1 MIKSFDFFFDFISPY
16 SYLAHK
22 QIRNIEYQYKIE
34 INYMPIL
41 LGGLLN
47 LAEIKAPASIPSK
60 AKFMIKDC
68 KLFAEKLKI
77 KFKFNS
83 YFPIQSLN
91 LMRGVLIARKENKT
105 SLYIDKFFDAYWKDG
120 LNLNDQRI
128 VDKILENLNFNLET
142 FKLKISEKKIKDE
155 LKKRTNDAF
164 LKGVFGTPSFI
175 INNKIFWGQ
184 DRLEFVLKEAK
195 KNND

>member
-22 QIRNIEYQYKIE
+22 QIRNIENQYKIE

-41 LGGLLN
+41 LSGLLN
-47 LAEIKAPASIPSK
+47 LAEIKASAFIPAK

-68 KLFAEKLKI
+68 KLFAEKLNI

-105 SLYIDKFFDAYWKDG
+105 SLYIDKFFDACWKDG
-120 LNLNDQRI
+120 LNLNDQKT
-128 VDKILENLNFNLET
+128 VDKILEDLNFNLEA
-142 FKLKISEKKIKDE
+142 FKLKISEQKIKDE
-155 LKKRTNDAF
+155 LKKRTKDAY
-164 LKGVFGTPSFI
+164 LKGVFGAPSFI
-175 INNKIFWGQ
+175 INNKMFWGQ
-184 DRLEFVLKEAK
+184 DRLEFVLKEAQ
-195 KNND
+195 KN

>member
-22 QIRNIEYQYKIE
+22 QIRNIEHQYNIG

-47 LAEIKAPASIPSK
+47 LAEIKPPAFIPSK
-60 AKFMIKDC
+60 AKFIIKDC
-68 KLFAEKLKI
+68 KLFAEKLNV

-91 LMRGVLIARKENKT
+91 LMRGVLIASKENKT
-105 SLYIDKFFDAYWKDG
+105 SLYIDKFFDACWKDG
-120 LNLNDQRI
+120 LNLNNQNI
-128 VDKILENLNFNLET
+128 VDKILEDLNFNLET
-142 FKLKISEKKIKDE
+142 FKLKISEQKIKDE
-155 LKKRTNDAF
+155 LKKRTKDAF

-175 INNKIFWGQ
+175 INNKMFWGQ
-184 DRLEFVLKEAK
+184 DRLEFVLKEAH
-195 KNND
+195 KN

>member
-22 QIRNIEYQYKIE
+22 QIRKIEYQYKIE
-34 INYMPIL
+34 ISYMPIL

-47 LAEIKAPASIPSK
+47 LSEIKAPAFIPPK

-68 KLFAEKLKI
+68 KLFAEKLNI

-91 LMRGVLIARKENKT
+91 LMRGVLIAKKENKT
-105 SLYIDKFFDAYWKDG
+105 SLYIDKFFDACWKDG
-120 LNLNDQRI
+120 LNLNDQEI
-128 VDKILENLNFNLET
+128 VDKILEDLNFNLEA
-142 FKLKISEKKIKDE
+142 FKLKISEQKIKDE
-155 LKKRTNDAF
+155 LKKRTKDAF
-164 LKGVFGTPSFI
+164 LKGVFGAPSFI
-175 INNKIFWGQ
+175 INNKMFWGQ
-184 DRLEFVLKEAK
+184 DRLEFVLKEAQ
-195 KNND
+195 KN

>member
-41 LGGLLN
+41 LDGLLN
-47 LAEIKAPASIPSK
+47 LAEIKTPAFIPSK
-60 AKFMIKDC
+60 AKFIIKDC
-68 KLFAEKLKI
+68 KLYAEKLNI

-91 LMRGVLIARKENKT
+91 LMRGVLIAKKENNI
-105 SLYIDKFFDAYWKDG
+105 SLYIDKFFDACWKDG
-120 LNLNDQRI
+120 LNLNDQKI
-128 VDKILENLNFNLET
+128 VDKILEDLNFDLET
-142 FKLKISEKKIKDE
+142 FKLKISEQKIKDE
-155 LKKRTNDAF
+155 LKKRTKDAF
-164 LKGVFGTPSFI
+164 LRGVFGAPSFI
-175 INNKIFWGQ
+175 INNKMFWGQ
-184 DRLEFVLKEAK
+184 DRLEFVLNEAQ
-195 KNND
+195 KN

>member
-22 QIRNIEYQYKIE
+22 QIRNIEYQHNIE

-41 LGGLLN
+41 LGGLLK
-47 LAEIKAPASIPSK
+47 LAEIKAPAFIPSK

-68 KLFAEKLKI
+68 KLFAEKLNI

-105 SLYIDKFFDAYWKDG
+105 GLYIDKFFDACWKDG
-120 LNLNDQRI
+120 LNLNDQKI
-128 VDKILENLNFNLET
+128 VDKILEDLNFNLKT
-142 FKLKISEKKIKDE
+142 YKLKISEQKIKDE
-155 LKKRTNDAF
+155 LIKRTKDAF
-164 LKGVFGTPSFI
+164 LKGVFGAPSFI
-175 INNKIFWGQ
+175 INNKMFWGQ
-184 DRLEFVLKEAK
+184 DRLEFVLKEAQ
-195 KNND
+195 KN

>member
-41 LGGLLN
+41 LSGLLN
-47 LAEIKAPASIPSK
+47 LAEIKASAFIPAK

-68 KLFAEKLKI
+68 KLFAEKLNI

-83 YFPIQSLN
+83 YFPIHSLN

-105 SLYIDKFFDAYWKDG
+105 SLYIDKFFDACWKDG
-120 LNLNDQRI
+120 LNLNDQEI
-128 VDKILENLNFNLET
+128 VDKILEDLNFNLEA
-142 FKLKISEKKIKDE
+142 FKLKISEQKIKDE
-155 LKKRTNDAF
+155 LKKRTKDAY
-164 LKGVFGTPSFI
+164 LKGVFGAPSFI
-175 INNKIFWGQ
+175 INNKMFWGQ
-184 DRLEFVLKEAK
+184 DRLEFVLKEAQ
-195 KNND
+195 KN

>member
-47 LAEIKAPASIPSK
+47 LAEIKAPAFIPSK

-68 KLFAEKLKI
+68 KLFAEKLNI

-105 SLYIDKFFDAYWKDG
+105 SLYIDKFFDACWKDG
-120 LNLNDQRI
+120 LNLNDQKI
-128 VDKILENLNFNLET
+128 VDKILEDLNFNLEA
-142 FKLKISEKKIKDE
+142 FKLKISEQKIKDE
-155 LKKRTNDAF
+155 LKKRTKDAF
-164 LKGVFGTPSFI
+164 LKGVFGAPSFI
-175 INNKIFWGQ
+175 INNKMFWGQ
-184 DRLEFVLKEAK
+184 DRLEFVLKEAQ
-195 KNND
+195 KN

>member
-1 MIKSFDFFFDFISPY
+1 MINPFDFFFDFASPY

-22 QIRNIEYQYKIE
+22 QIRNIEYQHNIK

-47 LAEIKAPASIPSK
+47 LAEIKAAAFIPSK

-68 KLFAEKLKI
+68 KLFAEKLNI

-105 SLYIDKFFDAYWKDG
+105 SLYIDKFFDACWKDG
-120 LNLNDQRI
+120 LNLNDQKI
-128 VDKILENLNFNLET
+128 VDKILEDLNFNLKT
-142 FKLKISEKKIKDE
+142 YKLKISEQKIKDE
-155 LKKRTNDAF
+155 LIKRTKDAF

-175 INNKIFWGQ
+175 INNKMFWGQ
-184 DRLEFVLKEAK
+184 DRLEFVLKEAQ
-195 KNND
+195 KN

>member
-22 QIRNIEYQYKIE
+22 QIRNIEFQNKIE

-41 LGGLLN
+41 LSGLLN
-47 LAEIKAPASIPSK
+47 LAEIKAPVFIPSK

-68 KLFAEKLKI
+68 KLFAEKLNI

-105 SLYIDKFFDAYWKDG
+105 SLYIDKFFDACWKDG
-120 LNLNDQRI
+120 LNLNDQEI
-128 VDKILENLNFNLET
+128 VDKILEHLNFNLES
-142 FKLKISEKKIKDE
+142 FKLKISEQKIKDE
-155 LKKRTNDAF
+155 LKKRTKDAF

-175 INNKIFWGQ
+175 INNKMFWGQ
-184 DRLEFVLKEAK
+184 DRLEFVLKEAQ
-195 KNND
+195 KN

>member
-1 MIKSFDFFFDFISPY
+1 MINPFDFFFDFASPY

-22 QIRNIEYQYKIE
+22 QIRNIEYQHNIK

-47 LAEIKAPASIPSK
+47 LAEIKAAAFIPSK

-68 KLFAEKLKI
+68 KLFAKKLNI

-105 SLYIDKFFDAYWKDG
+105 SLYIDKFFDACWKDG
-120 LNLNDQRI
+120 LNLNDQKI
-128 VDKILENLNFNLET
+128 VDKILEDLNFNLKT
-142 FKLKISEKKIKDE
+142 YKLKISEQKIKDE
-155 LKKRTNDAF
+155 LIKRTKDAF
-164 LKGVFGTPSFI
+164 LKGVFGAPSFI
-175 INNKIFWGQ
+175 INNKMFWGQ
-184 DRLEFVLKEAK
+184 DRLEFVLREAQK
-195 KNND
+195 SNN

>member
-1 MIKSFDFFFDFISPY
+1 MIKSFDFFFDFVSPY

-22 QIRNIEYQYKIE
+22 QIRNIEFQNKIE

-41 LGGLLN
+41 LSGLLN
-47 LAEIKAPASIPSK
+47 LAEIKAPVFIPSK

-68 KLFAEKLKI
+68 KLFAEKLNI

-120 LNLNDQRI
+120 LNLNDQEI
-128 VDKILENLNFNLET
+128 VDKILEDLNFNLEA
-142 FKLKISEKKIKDE
+142 FKLKISEQKIKDE
-155 LKKRTNDAF
+155 LKKRTKDAY
-164 LKGVFGTPSFI
+164 LKGVFGAPSFI
-175 INNKIFWGQ
+175 INNKMFWGQ
-184 DRLEFVLKEAK
+184 DRLEFVLKEAQ
-195 KNND
+195 KN

>member
-22 QIRNIEYQYKIE
+22 QIRNIEFQNKIE

-41 LGGLLN
+41 LSGLLN
-47 LAEIKAPASIPSK
+47 LAEIKTPVFIPSK

-68 KLFAEKLKI
+68 KLFAEKLNI

-105 SLYIDKFFDAYWKDG
+105 SLYIDKFFDACWKDG
-120 LNLNDQRI
+120 LNLNDQEI
-128 VDKILENLNFNLET
+128 VDKILEDLNFNLEA
-142 FKLKISEKKIKDE
+142 FKLKISEQKIKDE
-155 LKKRTNDAF
+155 LKKRTKDAY
-164 LKGVFGTPSFI
+164 LKGVFGAPSFI
-175 INNKIFWGQ
+175 INNKMFWGQ
-184 DRLEFVLKEAK
+184 DRLEFVLKEAQ
-195 KNND
+195 KN

>member
-1 MIKSFDFFFDFISPY
+1 MIKSFDFFFDFTSPY

-41 LGGLLN
+41 LSGLLN
-47 LAEIKAPASIPSK
+47 LAEIKASAFIPAK

-68 KLFAEKLKI
+68 KLFAEKLNI

-91 LMRGVLIARKENKT
+91 LMRGVLIARKENKK
-105 SLYIDKFFDAYWKDG
+105 SLYIDKFFDACWKDG
-120 LNLNDQRI
+120 LNLNDQKI
-128 VDKILENLNFNLET
+128 VDKILEDLNFNIEN
-142 FKLKISEKKIKDE
+142 FKLEISEQEIKDE
-155 LKKRTNDAF
+155 LKKRTKDAF
-164 LKGVFGTPSFI
+164 LRGVFGAPSFI
-175 INNKIFWGQ
+175 INNKMFWGQ
-184 DRLEFVLKEAK
+184 DRLEFVLKEAQ
-195 KNND
+195 KN

>member
-1 MIKSFDFFFDFISPY
+1 MIKSFDFFFDFTSPY

-34 INYMPIL
+34 IKYMPIL

-47 LAEIKAPASIPSK
+47 LAEIKAPAFIPAK

-68 KLFAEKLKI
+68 KLFAEKFNF

-91 LMRGVLIARKENKT
+91 LMRGVLVSEKENKAK
-105 SLYIDKFFDAYWKDG
+105 SYINKFFDACWKDE
-120 LNLNDQRI
+120 LNLNDQKI
-128 VDKILENLNFNLET
+128 VDKVLKDLDYNSET
-142 FKLKISEKKIKDE
+142 FKLEISKQAIKDE
-155 LKKRTNDAF
+155 LKKRTKDAF
-164 LKGVFGTPSFI
+164 LKGVFGAPSFI
-175 INNKIFWGQ
+175 INNKMFWGQ
-184 DRLEFVLKEAK
+184 DRLEFVLKEAQ
-195 KNND
+195 KN

>member
-47 LAEIKAPASIPSK
+47 LVEIKAPASIPSK

-68 KLFAEKLKI
+68 KLFAEKLNI

-91 LMRGVLIARKENKT
+91 LMRGVLIARNENKT
-105 SLYIDKFFDAYWKDG
+105 SLYIDKFFDACWKDG
-120 LNLNDQRI
+120 LNLNDQEI
-128 VDKILENLNFNLET
+128 VDKILEDLNFNLEA
-142 FKLKISEKKIKDE
+142 FKLKISEQKIKDE
-155 LKKRTNDAF
+155 LKKRTKDAY

-175 INNKIFWGQ
+175 INNKMFWGQ
-184 DRLEFVLKEAK
+184 DRLEFVLKEAQ
-195 KNND
+195 KN

>member
-1 MIKSFDFFFDFISPY
+1 MINPFDFFFDFASPY

-22 QIRNIEYQYKIE
+22 QIRNIEYQHNIK

-47 LAEIKAPASIPSK
+47 LAEIKAAAFIPSK

-68 KLFAEKLKI
+68 KLFAKKLNI

-91 LMRGVLIARKENKT
+91 LMRGVLIAQKENKT
-105 SLYIDKFFDAYWKDG
+105 SLYIDKFFDACWKDG
-120 LNLNDQRI
+120 LNLNDQKI
-128 VDKILENLNFNLET
+128 VDEILKELNFNLET
-142 FKLKISEKKIKDE
+142 FKLKISEHKIKDE
-155 LKKRTNDAF
+155 LKKRTKDAF
-164 LKGVFGTPSFI
+164 SKGVFGAPSFI
-175 INNKIFWGQ
+175 INNKMFWGQ
-184 DRLEFVLKEAK
+184 DRLEFVLKEAQI
-195 KNND
+195 N

>member
-1 MIKSFDFFFDFISPY
+1 MIKPFDFFFDFASPY

-22 QIRNIEYQYKIE
+22 QIRNIEYQNKIE

-47 LAEIKAPASIPSK
+47 LADIKAAALIPSK

-68 KLFAEKLKI
+68 KLYAEKFSI
-77 KFKFNS
+77 NFKFNP

-91 LMRGVLIARKENKT
+91 LMRGVLIAKKEYKIKP
-105 SLYIDKFFDAYWKDG
+105 YIDKFFDGGWKDG
-120 LNLNDQRI
+120 LNLNDQKTI
-128 VDKILENLNFNLET
+128 DKILENLGFNPIT
-142 FKLKISEKKIKDE
+142 FKLKISEQEIKDE

-164 LKGVFGTPSFI
+164 LKGVFGAPSFI
-175 INNKIFWGQ
+175 INNKMFWGQ
-184 DRLEFVLKEAK
+184 DRLEFVLKEAQ
-195 KNND
+195 KN

>member
-22 QIRNIEYQYKIE
+22 QIRNIEYQNKIE

-47 LAEIKAPASIPSK
+47 LAEIKAPTFIPSK
-60 AKFMIKDC
+60 AKFMIRDC
-68 KLFAEKLKI
+68 KLFSEKLNI

-91 LMRGVLIARKENKT
+91 LMRGVLIAGKESKT
-105 SLYIDKFFDAYWKDG
+105 SLYIDRFFDACWKDG
-120 LNLNDQRI
+120 LNLNDQKI
-128 VDKILENLNFNLET
+128 VDKILEDLNFDLEA
-142 FKLKISEKKIKDE
+142 FKLKISEQKIKDE
-155 LKKRTNDAF
+155 LKKRTKDAF
-164 LKGVFGTPSFI
+164 LKGVFGAPSFI
-175 INNKIFWGQ
+175 INNKMFWGQ
-184 DRLEFVLKEAK
+184 DRLEFVLKEAQK
-195 KNND
+195 D

>member
-1 MIKSFDFFFDFISPY
+1 MIKSFDFFFDFASPY

-22 QIRNIEYQYKIE
+22 QIRNIENQYKTE

-41 LGGLLN
+41 LGGLHD
-47 LAEIKAPASIPSK
+47 LAEIIPAAFIPSK

-68 KLFAEKLKI
+68 KLFSEKLNI

-83 YFPIQSLN
+83 YFPIRSLN

-105 SLYIDKFFDAYWKDG
+105 NLYIDKFFDACWKDG
-120 LNLNDQRI
+120 LNLNNQNI
-128 VDKILENLNFNLET
+128 VDKILEDLNFNLET
-142 FKLKISEKKIKDE
+142 FKLKISEQKIKNE

-164 LKGVFGTPSFI
+164 SKGVFGAPSFI
-175 INNKIFWGQ
+175 INNKMFWGQ
-184 DRLEFVLKEAK
+184 DRLEFVLKEAQ
-195 KNND
+195 KN

>member
-1 MIKSFDFFFDFISPY
+1 MIKSFDFFFDFISHY

-47 LAEIKAPASIPSK
+47 LVEIKAPSSIPSK

-68 KLFAEKLKI
+68 KLFAEKLNI

-83 YFPIQSLN
+83 YFPIHSLN

-105 SLYIDKFFDAYWKDG
+105 SLYIDKFFDACWKDG
-120 LNLNDQRI
+120 SNLNDQEI
-128 VDKILENLNFNLET
+128 VDKILEDLNFNLEA
-142 FKLKISEKKIKDE
+142 FKLKISEQKIKDD
-155 LKKRTNDAF
+155 LKKRTKDAY
-164 LKGVFGTPSFI
+164 LKGGFGTPSFI
-175 INNKIFWGQ
+175 INNKMFWGQ
-184 DRLEFVLKEAK
+184 DRLEFVLKEAQ
-195 KNND
+195 KN

>member
-1 MIKSFDFFFDFISPY
+1 MIKSFDFFFDFTSPY

-22 QIRNIEYQYKIE
+22 QIRNIEKQYKID

-41 LGGLLN
+41 LGGLHN
-47 LAEIKAPASIPSK
+47 LAEIEAPVLIPSK

-68 KLFAEKLKI
+68 KLFAEKLNI

-105 SLYIDKFFDAYWKDG
+105 SLYIDKFFDACWKDG
-120 LNLNDQRI
+120 LNLNNQNI
-128 VDKILENLNFNLET
+128 VNKILEDLNFNIET
-142 FKLKISEKKIKDE
+142 FKLKISEQKIKDE
-155 LKKRTNDAF
+155 LKKRTKDAF
-164 LKGVFGTPSFI
+164 LKGVFGAPSFI
-175 INNKIFWGQ
+175 INNKMFWGQ
-184 DRLEFVLKEAK
+184 DRLEFVLKEAQ
-195 KNND
+195 KN

>member
-1 MIKSFDFFFDFISPY
+1 MIKSFDFFFDFTSPY

-22 QIRNIEYQYKIE
+22 QIRNIEYQHNIK

-47 LAEIKAPASIPSK
+47 LAEIKAAAFIPSK

-68 KLFAEKLKI
+68 KLFAEKLNI

-105 SLYIDKFFDAYWKDG
+105 SLYIDKFFDACWKDG
-120 LNLNDQRI
+120 LNLNDQKI
-128 VDKILENLNFNLET
+128 VDKILEDLNFNLKT
-142 FKLKISEKKIKDE
+142 YKLKISEQKIKDE
-155 LKKRTNDAF
+155 LIKRTNDAF
-164 LKGVFGTPSFI
+164 LKGVFGAPSFI
-175 INNKIFWGQ
+175 INNKMFWGQ
-184 DRLEFVLKEAK
+184 DRLEFVLKEAQ
-195 KNND
+195 KN

>member
-1 MIKSFDFFFDFISPY
+1 MINPFDFFFDFASPY

-22 QIRNIEYQYKIE
+22 QIRNIEYQHNIK

-47 LAEIKAPASIPSK
+47 LAEIKAAAFIPSK

-68 KLFAEKLKI
+68 KLFAKKLNI

-83 YFPIQSLN
+83 YFPIQSLH

-105 SLYIDKFFDAYWKDG
+105 SLYIDKFFDACWKDG
-120 LNLNDQRI
+120 LNLNDQKI
-128 VDKILENLNFNLET
+128 VDKILEDLNFNLKT
-142 FKLKISEKKIKDE
+142 YKLKISEQKIKDE
-155 LKKRTNDAF
+155 LIKRTNDAF
-164 LKGVFGTPSFI
+164 LKGVFGAPSFI
-175 INNKIFWGQ
+175 INNKMFWGQ
-184 DRLEFVLKEAK
+184 DRLEFVLKEAQ
-195 KNND
+195 KN